1 VETLP
6 RLTGVLIQR
15 LTEKGVVS
23 LTEIKQYLSEL
34 GNLGTQLTSL
44 TYSFVLLVIALEI
57 ADVAIEEI
65 FTGSFE
71 GMT

>member
-1 VETLP
+1 MMTNA
-6 RLTGVLIQR
+6 G
-15 LTEKGVVS
+15 
-23 LTEIKQYLSEL
+23 QYLSEL

-57 ADVAIEEI
+57 ADVAIEKI